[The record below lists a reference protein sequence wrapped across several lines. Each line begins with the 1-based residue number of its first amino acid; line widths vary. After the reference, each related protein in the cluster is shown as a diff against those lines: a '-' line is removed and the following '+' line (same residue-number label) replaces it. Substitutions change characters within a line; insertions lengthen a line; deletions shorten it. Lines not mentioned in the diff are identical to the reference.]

1 MWSRCSPWLAV
12 LLFFQENL
20 DKQKDLSGSDDSLA
34 ENTKV
39 RLLRGTCLMVLT
51 VFLLLFFCLSQWLQ
65 RHLTIVKFKKR
76 CNIENLTEE
85 TLFQEKGGAL
95 TGIFKKSLKRSE
107 SPPSEEVSCALL
119 VFISWYPLSREN
131 EPCCVKLLKKPLQS
145 CHWSSLLLQPLLRRR
160 PTLSAQIVKLW
171 RARRWHFLSH
181 HFRARMR
188 SSSSLKEITL
198 CLIWLFVSGKRGD
211 I

>member
-1 MWSRCSPWLAV
+1 MFVCQCDPAAPLDWLYCCSFRKTWT
-12 LLFFQENL
+12 NR
-20 DKQKDLSGSDDSLA
+20 KISLA
-34 ENTKV
+34 AMTV
-39 RLLRGTCLMVLT
+39 WLRTQRSGFCGEHVSWCW
-51 VFLLLFFCLSQWLQ
+51 LFFCLSQWLQ

-76 CNIENLTEE
+76 CKIENLTEE